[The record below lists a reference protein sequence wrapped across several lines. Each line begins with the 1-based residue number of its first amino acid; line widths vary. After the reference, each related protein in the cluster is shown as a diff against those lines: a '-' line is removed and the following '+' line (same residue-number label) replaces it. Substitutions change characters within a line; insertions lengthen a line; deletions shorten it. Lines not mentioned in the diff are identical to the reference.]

1 MKHTAKTKQ
10 LVSVLLAGGL
20 LSAHA
25 MAANLADDYVKI
37 QPRTTTD
44 TQAAVDGDY
53 AVAVGINSNAKGL
66 SALSFGSHAKTEGGS
81 AISIGSLATSN
92 GTRATS
98 IGGQSN
104 ATGYNAT
111 AVGATTGAT
120 AGGATAVGSGAKA
133 TAGSAIAL
141 GANAQASATSATAL
155 GMNANASSGNA
166 TALGRGANASGGAA
180 VALGS
185 GAAASGGVSV
195 ATGANAKASGLGSV
209 ASGMQSNAS
218 AGASVA
224 LGRGASA
231 TEDFSVALGALSTT
245 QAAVGTNEATVNGVT
260 YSGFAGNAPVATVSV
275 GSAGQERTVTNVA
288 AGRVT
293 ASSTDAIN
301 GSQLYLLTNDLSK
314 RLNTEIKAGDNVVV
328 NPSTDDDD
336 NPVYTIS
343 ANSSTS
349 RSGSEYVTVTPTT
362 ATGANGATDTTYTI
376 DLSDRAKDALNTHI
390 NIDDRLDNIDN
401 RISGFNDRMNDMEK
415 DLRAGIAG
423 ATAIAF
429 LQRPNEAGK
438 SIVSAA
444 VGGFRDQQ
452 ALAIGYAR
460 NSDNNKWSIKAGL
473 GVNTQKDI
481 NWGGSVGYQ
490 W

>member
-25 MAANLADDYVKI
+25 MADDLTGTYAQI
-37 QPRTTTD
+37 TPRGTPP
-44 TQAAVDGDY
+44 AAVTNGAY
-53 AVAVGINSNAKGL
+53 AVAVGVNSNANGL
-66 SALSFGSHAKTEGGS
+66 SALSFGSNAKSEGGS
-81 AISIGSLATSN
+81 SIAIGSQATSN
-92 GTRATS
+92 GTTSTS

-104 ATGYNAT
+104 AAGYNAT
-111 AVGATTGAT
+111 AVGAKSGAT
-120 AGGATAVGSGAKA
+120 SGGATAVGSGAKA

-141 GANAQASATSATAL
+141 GANAQASGTGAAAL
-155 GMNANASSGNA
+155 GMSANASSGNA
-166 TALGRGANASGGAA
+166 AALGRGANASGGAA

-260 YSGFAGNAPVATVSV
+260 YSGFAGNAPRATVSV

-328 NPSTDDDD
+328 NSSTDDDD
-336 NPVYTIS
+336 NNPVYTIS
-343 ANSSTS
+343 ANSSTTS
-349 RSGSEYVTVTPTT
+349 AGSDYIKVTPTST
-362 ATGANGATDTTYTI
+362 TGANGATNTTYAV
-376 DLSDRAKDALNTHI
+376 DLSDKTKDAIQNMV
-390 NIDDRLDNIDN
+390 NIDDRL
-401 RISGFNDRMNDMEK
+401 NDMED